1 MDQPTHVID
10 PEGEVIIIVRNANLP
25 FAELDEDM
33 ITDMLYEVPSEP
45 NDDVQKHPEEI
56 ETPQIYTFASRRGK
70 KKRMKRPTAA
80 DASPISHDTS
90 LDLVSGPAE
99 GEEAIAEP
107 TSEHVEEPTETGFAG
122 GPSNSDCLD
131 SCGRLIEGI
140 SDHNFAQQD
149 NREETLK
156 EKSFRIQVSAKHLV
170 LASPVFKQILTGGWK
185 ESVTYLQKGSVEI
198 TTEGWDIEALLIL
211 LRVMHCQN
219 HHVPRTLTLEMFAK
233 VAVIADYYGCKETI
247 GFFADTWIGSLEV
260 PPETYCRD
268 LILWLW
274 ISYYMKLPDQ
284 FQKASSI
291 AISQSN
297 GWINNCGLP
306 IPDKVLGKANIPLDI
321 DYPLTML
328 EKIDSNR
335 QQAINN
341 IIILLQ
347 EKREALL
354 SGSEGCGFEC
364 SSIMYGAL
372 TKQMQSNGL
381 LSPVPVAPF
390 LNLNYEG
397 LVWKLRSF
405 KSPQWCGPY
414 SKYHSSYRHECS
426 HSTFESL
433 FRASPGRV
441 GGLDLHDL

>member
-25 FAELDEDM
+25 FAELDEDI

-45 NDDVQKHPEEI
+45 NDYAQKHPEEI

-70 KKRMKRPTAA
+70 KKKRMKRPTAA

-90 LDLVSGPAE
+90 PDLAPGPAE
-99 GEEAIAEP
+99 GPVEEAAAEP
-107 TSEHVEEPTETGFAG
+107 TAEPVEGPTETGFAR
-122 GPSNSDCLD
+122 GPSDSDYID
-131 SCGRLIEGI
+131 NRGGFVEGI
-140 SDHNFAQQD
+140 SADNFAQ
-149 NREETLK
+149 TSKK
-156 EKSFRIQVSAKHLV
+156 EIFRIQVSAKHLV

-198 TTEGWDIEALLIL
+198 TTEGWDVEALLIL

-219 HHVPRTLTLEMFAK
+219 YHVPRKLTLEMVAK
-233 VAVIADYYGCKETI
+233 VAVLADYYECKEAI
-247 GFFADTWIGSLEV
+247 RFSADTWIKSLEEV
-260 PPETYCRD
+260 PPDRYCRD

-274 ISYYMKLPDQ
+274 ISYYLKLPGQ

-306 IPDKVLGKANIPLDI
+306 IPDKVL
-321 DYPLTML
+321 
-328 EKIDSNR
+328 EKIDSDR
-335 QQAINN
+335 QKAINN
-341 IIILLQ
+341 LFTLLQ

-381 LSPVPVAPF
+381 LSPAPEAPF
-390 LNLNYEG
+390 LGLNYKE
-397 LVWKLRSF
+397 LVRKVLSF
-405 KSPQWCGPY
+405 KSPPWYTPDSNY
-414 SKYHSSYRHECS
+414 SSYRRPSLHSCP
-426 HSTFESL
+426 HSTFQSL
-433 FRASPGRV
+433 FGV
-441 GGLDLHDL
+441 LNDTLGGLNPYDF

>member
-33 ITDMLYEVPSEP
+33 ITDMLYQVPSEP
-45 NDDVQKHPEEI
+45 NDYAQKHPGDV
-56 ETPQIYTFASRRGK
+56 ETPAIYVKKPKFTSKKAK
-70 KKRMKRPTAA
+70 KKMMRVRKAKAA
-80 DASPISHDTS
+80 VTSSVSHDTS
-90 LDLVSGPAE
+90 PDLVPGPSE
-99 GEEAIAEP
+99 GPVEEAAAESTAEP
-107 TSEHVEEPTETGFAG
+107 VEEPTETAFAG
-122 GPSNSDCLD
+122 GPSDSDCIDNRGGLT
-131 SCGRLIEGI
+131 EGL
-140 SDHNFAQQD
+140 SDRNFAQQD
-149 NREETLK
+149 DYEESLK
-156 EKSFRIQVSAKHLV
+156 EESFRIQVSAKHLV

-219 HHVPRTLTLEMFAK
+219 YQVPRKLTLEMVAK
-233 VAVIADYYGCKETI
+233 VAVIADYYECEEAI
-247 GFFADTWIGSLEV
+247 GFFADTWIGSLEDV
-260 PPETYCRD
+260 PPARYCRD

-274 ISYYMKLPDQ
+274 ISYYLKLPDQ
-284 FQKASSI
+284 FQKVSSI

-306 IPDKVLGKANIPLDI
+306 IPDKVL
-321 DYPLTML
+321 

-335 QQAINN
+335 QQAISNV
-341 IIILLQ
+341 ITLLQ

-354 SGSEGCGFEC
+354 SGNEGCGFEC

-381 LSPVPVAPF
+381 LSPVPEAPF
-390 LNLNYEG
+390 LSLNYEE
-397 LVWKLRSF
+397 LVRKVLSF
-405 KSPQWCGPY
+405 KSPQWYDPDSEY
-414 SKYHSSYRHECS
+414 SSYYSSYRHPSLHSCP
-426 HSTFESL
+426 HSTFKSL
-433 FRASPGRV
+433 FGV
-441 GGLDLHDL
+441 LKDTLGGLNLHDF

>member
-45 NDDVQKHPEEI
+45 NDYAQKHPEDI

-70 KKRMKRPTAA
+70 KKKRMKKPTAA

-131 SCGRLIEGI
+131 SCGRIIEGI
-140 SDHNFAQQD
+140 SDDNFAQ
-149 NREETLK
+149 TSKK
-156 EKSFRIQVSAKHLV
+156 EIFRIQVSAKHLV

-198 TTEGWDIEALLIL
+198 TTEGWDVEALLIL

-219 HHVPRTLTLEMFAK
+219 YHVPRKLTLEMVAK
-233 VAVIADYYGCKETI
+233 VAVLADYYECKETI
-247 GFFADTWIGSLEV
+247 RFSADTWIKSLEEV
-260 PPETYCRD
+260 PPDRYCRD

-274 ISYYMKLPDQ
+274 ISYYLKLPGQ

-306 IPDKVLGKANIPLDI
+306 IPDKVL
-321 DYPLTML
+321 
-328 EKIDSNR
+328 EKIDSDR
-335 QQAINN
+335 QKAINN
-341 IIILLQ
+341 LFTLLQ

-381 LSPVPVAPF
+381 LSPAPEAPF
-390 LNLNYEG
+390 LGLNYKE
-397 LVWKLRSF
+397 LVRKVLSF
-405 KSPQWCGPY
+405 KSPPWYTPDSNY
-414 SKYHSSYRHECS
+414 SSYRRPSLHS
-426 HSTFESL
+426 YPHSTFQSL
-433 FRASPGRV
+433 FGV
-441 GGLDLHDL
+441 LNDTLGGLNPYDF